1 MKAICPFGAGEAG
14 DDARADLARSE
25 AAGGILVL
33 VVDDIEDNRLL
44 LKAIL
49 ERAGCRVLQAK
60 SGAEAVAVYEAEDP
74 DIILMDVMMPDMDG
88 VDATRRIKSHARY
101 GFVPIIFITAL
112 TDERQLANCL
122 EAGGDD
128 FIVKPINRTILKAKL
143 FAMQRL
149 RGIYR
154 KYHRQQ
160 QELQA
165 LHERLRHEHEVAEHV
180 FTRIIGKPAFDVA
193 NIQYKLSPLAIANG
207 DLVLTMMTP
216 SGDQLVLLGDF
227 AGHGLSAAIGAIPVS
242 DIFRTMAAKGFG
254 ITAIAAEINR
264 KLHLNLPTGQFLA
277 ACLLEWTPRA
287 GTVRIWNGG
296 MPDVLI
302 VGAHHGT
309 VYKAAS
315 RNLPLGVVGGAGF
328 EADTETRPVQD
339 GDRIVLY
346 SDGLI
351 EARNAAGE
359 MFGQPRL
366 ERLITDNRER
376 SRLFQEVWDAV
387 RGFRGDEPQN
397 DDVALV
403 EVLCDPRLLSDI
415 GGPTTT
421 MTNPSSHMA
430 NWKMNLHLGAAD
442 VAGFDPLA
450 VAMCLVNCVPAL
462 KRHQSSLYMVV
473 VELYMNALDH
483 GLLAMEGALKHTPEG
498 FAQYYAERE
507 RRLAGLGAGWIK
519 LDITCFEQGEG
530 GEVVVQVEDSG
541 PGFDTTAI
549 APAEAAGTGAH
560 GRGIGLVRSLC
571 AELVYNARGNEA
583 RAVYNW

>member
-287 GTVRIWNGG
+287 GTVRLS
-296 MPDVLI
+296 LI
-302 VGAHHGT
+302 H
-309 VYKAAS
+309 
-315 RNLPLGVVGGAGF
+315 
-328 EADTETRPVQD
+328 
-339 GDRIVLY
+339 I
-346 SDGLI
+346 
-351 EARNAAGE
+351 
-359 MFGQPRL
+359 
-366 ERLITDNRER
+366 
-376 SRLFQEVWDAV
+376 
-387 RGFRGDEPQN
+387 
-397 DDVALV
+397 
-403 EVLCDPRLLSDI
+403 
-415 GGPTTT
+415 
-421 MTNPSSHMA
+421 
-430 NWKMNLHLGAAD
+430 
-442 VAGFDPLA
+442 
-450 VAMCLVNCVPAL
+450 
-462 KRHQSSLYMVV
+462 
-473 VELYMNALDH
+473 
-483 GLLAMEGALKHTPEG
+483 
-498 FAQYYAERE
+498 
-507 RRLAGLGAGWIK
+507 
-519 LDITCFEQGEG
+519 
-530 GEVVVQVEDSG
+530 
-541 PGFDTTAI
+541 
-549 APAEAAGTGAH
+549 
-560 GRGIGLVRSLC
+560 
-571 AELVYNARGNEA
+571 
-583 RAVYNW
+583 